1 MASGLGHGSM
11 SFSMKFIRF
20 LIVLLNVVFIVVG
33 IALLVIGIYFVKN
46 TKMQQL
52 RPLFNADL
60 ATTDSQNLSTI
71 EIVAFVFIGI
81 GGIILL
87 IGFLGCCGAI
97 KTFRFLHL
105 IYAIII
111 GGIILA
117 EIGLVIFYAIY
128 ENRFKSNFVNK
139 LKESIV
145 NNYVGTPIDNA
156 SSTNPISMS
165 WDFLQFNLQC
175 CGAINKTDYMNALH
189 WNRTNPYEPNT
200 ILTVPFTCCPL
211 NTTKNW
217 NHLPKNMAE
226 ASKCAITGVNSYS
239 EGCFDGLA
247 DLLDRYK
254 KYIIIGLLVLVGIE
268 IFACLF
274 AILLFRRKDE
284 YSAL

>member
-11 SFSMKFIRF
+11 SFTMKFIRF
-20 LIVLLNVVFIVVG
+20 LIVLLNIIFIVVG
-33 IALLVIGIYFVKN
+33 IALLVIGIYLVKN

-71 EIVAFVFIGI
+71 EILAFVFIGI

-117 EIGLVIFYAIY
+117 EIGLVIYFAIY
-128 ENRFKSNFVNK
+128 ENRFKSNFVNN

-145 NNYVGTPIDNA
+145 YNYVGTLIDNVT
-156 SSTNPISMS
+156 STNPISIS

-175 CGAINKTDYMNALH
+175 CGAINKTDYLDALH
-189 WNRTNPYEPNT
+189 WNRTNPYKRNT
-200 ILTVPFTCCPL
+200 ILIVPFTCCPL

-217 NHLPKNMAE
+217 SQLPKNMAE
-226 ASKCAITGVNSYS
+226 ASTCAITGVNSYS
-239 EGCFDGLA
+239 GGCFDDLV
-247 DLLDRYK
+247 DLLNSYK
-254 KYIIIGLLVLVGIE
+254 KYIIIGLIVVVGIE
-268 IFACLF
+268 IFAFVF
-274 AILLFRRKDE
+274 AILLFRRKEE
-284 YSAL
+284 YYAL